1 MVFFAVFSSIILQ
14 GCKTQETPLSLI
26 NVDFSLEYPVMDLK
40 IYFWLKESEKSCFYF
55 ERGFIDKEEHEDD
68 SSNVQR

>member
-1 MVFFAVFSSIILQ
+1 MSALFAKKAYADEFDSECFSKSWDV
-14 GCKTQETPLSLI
+14 CCDNPE
-26 NVDFSLEYPVMDLK
+26 ECC
-40 IYFWLKESEKSCFYF
+40 YFWLKESEKSCFYF